1 MKGPNTL
8 SELQFYVN
16 LLEDIN
22 GKKKYTNYD
31 TLEKDLLIEFGIR
44 TTRQELNE
52 LFEPTLEEH
61 ELDLK
66 LIYNKL

>member
-1 MKGPNTL
+1 MKGPKSL

-22 GKKKYTNYD
+22 GKKKYNNYD
-31 TLEKDLLIEFGIR
+31 SLKEDLLIEFGIK

-52 LFEPTLEEH
+52 LYEPNLTEAK
-61 ELDLK
+61 LDLK
-66 LIYNKL
+66 LIYGNL

>member
-52 LFEPTLEEH
+52 LFEPTLEEQ